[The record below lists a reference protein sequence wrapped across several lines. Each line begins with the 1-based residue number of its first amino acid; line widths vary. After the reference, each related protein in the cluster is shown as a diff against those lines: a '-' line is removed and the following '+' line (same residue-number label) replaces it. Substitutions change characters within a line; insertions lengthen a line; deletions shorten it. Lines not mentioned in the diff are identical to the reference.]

1 MLLVLLA
8 CTPATVVN
16 TEPVSSFG
24 QTQLELHVGDLLVER
39 VHVDGVLAYDVVQDG
54 EFVTATLQGGPTPG
68 WVDVVLSTDQGQVI
82 LPDALEYL
90 PPADPLFDRVT
101 AIGASL
107 TMGVQDGVPTLDGQ
121 LWSPGAQISRAAGAY
136 YPMPLLVPGLFAKLE
151 PEQVGAAPDCRVTPI
166 ASHITQSSLDVLD
179 KLKDP
184 DGQFD
189 YTLGR
194 VDPDLVPQDVGVGGF
209 RVGELTES
217 SGTDLVLGFLAHLAL
232 DPHSGLTDEIYE
244 SQVDLAAAHDPTLV
258 LSFDTFGNDLIAAV
272 VVGGEPDLGNIT
284 EPEVFQADVDALM
297 DALAPLD
304 AEIFLANS
312 PRPGLL
318 PAAAVHV
325 RGSDDP
331 QATQAVIDQADAIC
345 VQYNQVL
352 ADAAA
357 AYDHIHIVDAYTL
370 ANQLNDEGIVVS
382 GQDLDVQ
389 PFGGL
394 LSLDG
399 VHFTD
404 VGYALMAQLFLDT
417 IEAELGVAVDP
428 IDLEAVLAQ
437 DDRSPAALL
446 DAGVDRSAC
455 DL

>member
-1 MLLVLLA
+1 MLLILLA
-8 CTPATVVN
+8 CAPATVVN

-24 QTQLELHVGDLLVER
+24 QTQLEIHVSDLLVQA
-39 VHVDGVLAYDVVQDG
+39 VHVDGVMAYDVVQDG
-54 EFVTATLQGGPTPG
+54 QIVTATLQGGPTPG
-68 WVDVVLSTDQGQVI
+68 WVDVVLTTDQGEVI
-82 LPDALEYL
+82 LDDALEYL

-121 LWSPGAQISRAAGAY
+121 LWSPGAQLSRAAGAY
-136 YPMPLLVPGLFAKLE
+136 YPMPLLVPELFGKLE
-151 PEQVGAAPDCRVTPI
+151 PEHVGPAPGCHIPGI

-179 KLKDP
+179 KLKDE

-189 YTLGR
+189 YSQGR
-194 VDPDLVPQDVGVGGF
+194 IDPDLVPQDVGVGGF

-304 AEIFLANS
+304 AQIFLANS

-318 PAAAVHV
+318 PAAAAHV
-325 RGSDDP
+325 RNSDDP
-331 QATQAVIDQADAIC
+331 EATLAVIDQADAIC
-345 VQYNQVL
+345 VEYNQVL

-370 ANQLNDEGIVVS
+370 ANELNDQGVVID
-382 GQDLDVQ
+382 GQALDVRR
-389 PFGGL
+389 FGGL

-417 IEAELGVAVDP
+417 IEAELGVHVDP
-428 IDLEAVLAQ
+428 IDLEAALAQ
-437 DDRSPAALL
+437 DDRSPTALL
-446 DAGVDRSAC
+446 DAGIDRTGC